1 MNKEEMLEEVRRLKD
16 ECVSAIVSD
25 NPKLR
30 AIAIAIAEAEA
41 KEFLV
46 NNYAQILD
54 ILDDALLFV
63 LNGGNLH
70 GKG

>member
-16 ECVSAIVSD
+16 ECVSAVVSD

-30 AIAIAIAEAEA
+30 TIAEAEA

-63 LNGGNLH
+63 LNGGSLH